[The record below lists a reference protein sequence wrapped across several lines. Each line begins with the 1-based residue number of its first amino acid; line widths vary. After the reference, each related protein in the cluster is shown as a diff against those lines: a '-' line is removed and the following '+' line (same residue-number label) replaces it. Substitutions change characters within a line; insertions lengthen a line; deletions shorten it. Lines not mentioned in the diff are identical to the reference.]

1 MRRNAGVVRAWPAV
15 ATPLAISARRDGPEG
30 CCFIA
35 LIMSFWGLIAFS
47 LFARSLVPICK
58 G

>member
-1 MRRNAGVVRAWPAV
+1 MDV
-15 ATPLAISARRDGPEG
+15 ATPLAISARREGPEV

-35 LIMSFWGLIAFS
+35 PIMSFWVLIAFS
-47 LFARSLVPICK
+47 LLARSLVPICK